1 MVSPGTLSGWDAVRI
16 LACRFLRSIVGVQ
29 TLRQL
34 QWRPE
39 SRGASVP
46 VGGKGLYAQPD
57 RQRTRRYA
65 PTGRWRRAIRSS
77 SFELIL
83 SLLASLLFEQV
94 NYPICMRVCSR
105 WTVFQT
111 HTPKG
116 GRKMFFQF
124 EFVFACVAREVRKE
138 G

>member
-1 MVSPGTLSGWDAVRI
+1 MDGTPCVFSLVVSYAASLVFKRFGSCSGVPNHEALRCPSEEKAFTLNLIDSEYVVTTRPDADAG
-16 LACRFLRSIVGVQ
+16 LF
-29 TLRQL
+29 
-34 QWRPE
+34 
-39 SRGASVP
+39 
-46 VGGKGLYAQPD
+46 GGG
-57 RQRTRRYA
+57 
-65 PTGRWRRAIRSS
+65 GSS